1 MSHETLENLL
11 SETRTFLP
19 SAEFAAE
26 ANAQP
31 FIYAQANKDR
41 IAFWEEAAELLQWE
55 RHWDMHWIGNPRTH
69 SGSSVEP
76 STHP

>member
-11 SETRTFLP
+11 TENRTFLP
-19 SAEFAAE
+19 SDEFAAE

-41 IAFWEEAAELLQWE
+41 IAAYLQEAMQA
-55 RHWDMHWIGNPRTH
+55 
-69 SGSSVEP
+69 
-76 STHP
+76 